1 MKFNINEEQL
11 KGIGKIGLRIGK
23 AIVVEGTKAV
33 VLKGTAVAINASFEN
48 GIEGVKN
55 LSLGDVLKDEKDSN
69 EKKGLFRR
77 KKKEVQIETVETKVT
92 KETVE
97 V

>member
-11 KGIGKIGLRIGK
+11 KGIGKVGLRIGK

-33 VLKGTAVAINASFEN
+33 VLKGAAVAINASFEN

-55 LSLGDVLKDEKDSN
+55 LSLGDVLKDEDK
-69 EKKGLFRR
+69 EPKKKKKGLFKR
-77 KKKEVQIETVETKVT
+77 
-92 KETVE
+92 KETEVVE
-97 V
+97 IVRDCDTEVTE